1 MRIPE
6 RLTSLLLALFVAL
19 LVAVCGAPQA
29 DGEASSDTIARAAP
43 GLETASRPGIRFDP
57 DTIRVGARVGS
68 LVLDSIAVRHAI
80 VDSVAVGTARFAG
93 AIELSGATMRHPD
106 PDAPFACFE
115 ADDPSAS
122 RLPRWQGDE
131 RRAWFCFENGAEAAR
146 ALGPPSDGVAATIEI
161 DRFTIHRG
169 LSDEVNSARF
179 VRLVGGG
186 AAAEPGP

>member
-6 RLTSLLLALFVAL
+6 HTLSWIVAL
-19 LVAVCGAPQA
+19 LVAACGAPQA
-29 DGEASSDTIARAAP
+29 DGEPSPDTIARPAP
-43 GLETASRPGIRFDP
+43 AVETESRPGIRFDP
-57 DTIRVGARVGS
+57 DTIRVGARVGA
-68 LVLDSIAVRHAI
+68 LVLDSITVRHAI

-115 ADDPSAS
+115 ADDASAS
-122 RLPRWQGDE
+122 RIPRWEGDE
-131 RRAWFCFENGAEAAR
+131 RRAWFCFENGAEAAG

-169 LSDEVNSARF
+169 LGDEVNSARF
-179 VRLVGGG
+179 VRLVAGGV
-186 AAAEPGP
+186 AATGQ

>member
-1 MRIPE
+1 MRE
-6 RLTSLLLALFVAL
+6 RTTSLLLAL
-19 LVAVCGAPQA
+19 LVAACSAPQA
-29 DGEASSDTIARAAP
+29 DGEASSDTIVSDAPAPEAAP
-43 GLETASRPGIRFDP
+43 RPGIRFDP
-57 DTIRVGARVGS
+57 DSIRVGARVGS

-93 AIELSGATMRHPD
+93 AIELTGATMRHPD
-106 PDAPFACFE
+106 PDASFACFE
-115 ADDPSAS
+115 ADDASAS
-122 RLPRWQGDE
+122 RLPRWRGDE

-169 LSDEVNSARF
+169 LTDEVNGARF

-186 AAAEPGP
+186 AAARP